1 MEQAD
6 SFIAVMEKRKMFI
19 RSQLSADYDKQV
31 LENAKAISDVIQ
43 FLTKQG
49 LALRVYHWNKVT
61 RREDGNFR
69 ASLSFGKIQC
79 RFEFSF
85 AKITTKCAIL

>member
-6 SFIAVMEKRKMFI
+6 SFIAVVEKRKMFI

-31 LENAKAISDVIQ
+31 LENAKAIIDVIQ

-69 ASLSFGKIQC
+69 ACKISSKYSHHTATAPQPS
-79 RFEFSF
+79 RGV
-85 AKITTKCAIL
+85 LQL